1 MPGLGGNAWEA
12 SFSRVLTVS
21 TEHSL
26 PLITASL
33 RWDPDVHTV
42 NRPLHGK
49 DKRRINRYV
58 YLSVEKNCM
67 QTERDVLRSG
77 IRATSEASHR
87 RRTAMNAVPEWTRH
101 RYSRPLTADQPNGF
115 PGCSGHNHVRV

>member
-67 QTERDVLRSG
+67 QTERDVL
-77 IRATSEASHR
+77 SERHTGDLGGVASAADRHERCDGVDTPSLPTPAHR
-87 RRTAMNAVPEWTRH
+87 RPAKRFPRLQRT
-101 RYSRPLTADQPNGF
+101 QP
-115 PGCSGHNHVRV
+115 C